1 VVAESSKCTASDWT
15 SRLAADEWRRSHRMA
30 QLRPDC
36 PLALRHGGSC
46 GRELK
51 KAVESCVQHDLEPTN
66 QARRCASLDRGL
78 HETAGML
85 GA

>member
-1 VVAESSKCTASDWT
+1 MNGDAHVEWHLEWHSSDPAALWPYSMVAAV
-15 SRLAADEWRRSHRMA
+15 A
-30 QLRPDC
+30 
-36 PLALRHGGSC
+36 G
-46 GRELK
+46 ELK

>member
-1 VVAESSKCTASDWT
+1 MATLTSNGTSNGTALTRLPFGLTAMVAAV
-15 SRLAADEWRRSHRMA
+15 A
-30 QLRPDC
+30 
-36 PLALRHGGSC
+36 G
-46 GRELK
+46 ELK

>member
-1 VVAESSKCTASDWT
+1 MDGDAEDAP
-15 SRLAADEWRRSHRMA
+15 SHRMA
-30 QLRPDC
+30 ELRPDC
-36 PLALRHGGSC
+36 VLALQRGGRN

-66 QARRCASLDRGL
+66 HARRCASLDRGL